1 MESKEQLL
9 FTPAA
14 LLDLLTSIDE
24 LKTFPIGISE
34 DLDGSLQLTIGNSLY
49 TIDDSDAKTIV
60 VSQQVADTVVDT
72 NQTAYTDLVE
82 HNPEDLED
90 ASNEPVPVKA
100 GLIKE
105 LAKSLL
111 LGGLIRLAGKLVK

>member
-1 MESKEQLL
+1 MDSKEQLL

-24 LKTFPIGISE
+24 LKTYPIGISE

-49 TIDDSDAKTIV
+49 TIDDSEAKTIV
-60 VSQQVADTVVDT
+60 VSEQVANAAVDS
-72 NQTAYTDLVE
+72 NQTAYTNLVDSHPDE
-82 HNPEDLED
+82 LED
-90 ASNEPVPVKA
+90 ATDFPVPVKA
-100 GLIKE
+100 GLLKE

-111 LGGLIRLAGKLVK
+111 LGGLVRLAGKLMK